1 VWQVRSE
8 AVAAAQERL
17 EATKAALE
25 RRREELRGLERD
37 VREAARAADAAGK
50 AAAGRD
56 ADLRRREVCR
66 SAQMLESS
74 PCSIHFSK
82 NCTALH
88 GSHALPGAP
97 ASKSAVASLMVPG
110 KEACQSV
117 RLHTPLTAPV
127 KGRPWK
133 IPTL

>member
-1 VWQVRSE
+1 MRSE

-66 SAQMLESS
+66 SA
-74 PCSIHFSK
+74 HFQ
-82 NCTALH
+82 CWCQALAIFTLARTALRFTV
-88 GSHALPGAP
+88 PMP
-97 ASKSAVASLMVPG
+97 SLVHPH
-110 KEACQSV
+110 QS
-117 RLHTPLTAPV
+117 PL
-127 KGRPWK
+127 
-133 IPTL
+133 